1 MYYYIINPA
10 AGHGTAH
17 NLQDKLR
24 TELKSLG
31 IGGEFI
37 TTTGKGD
44 ATRLASQAIAK
55 GYTTIVAVGGDE
67 TVNEV
72 INGVTSDTAAIGV
85 IPIGSV
91 NQIANQLG
99 ILSWQQGCA
108 VLAARR
114 ITEYAL
120 IAAGDDFFISSL
132 TLGFETEL
140 PDVQAP
146 PPSKNIKNKVLHL
159 RDSFKKAQNYKT
171 ISCKIQ
177 VDGGY
182 TVSADVFSLSVT
194 NQKFVNPT
202 APNELSVTITDRPNK
217 RQLGNL
223 LLRGNKAESLGEL
236 ATTNFQGKKIT
247 LEAVPPIN
255 VAIDGKIIARTPL
268 TIRLTDRRVRFIVEK
283 PQV

>member
-10 AGHGTAH
+10 AGHGAAH

-31 IGGEFI
+31 IGGEFV

-67 TVNEV
+67 TVNEI

-85 IPIGSV
+85 IPIGTV
-91 NQIANQLG
+91 NQIATQLG
-99 ILSWQQGCA
+99 ILSWQQGCT

-120 IAAGDDFFISSL
+120 IAAGDDFFLSSL

-146 PPSKNIKNKVLHL
+146 PNKNFKDKVLHL
-159 RDSFKKAQNYKT
+159 RDSFKKAQNYQT
-171 ISCKIQ
+171 ISCEIE
-177 VDGGY
+177 VDGQY
-182 TVSADVFSLSVT
+182 KVTADVFSLNVT
-194 NQKFVNPT
+194 NQKFINPT

-217 RQLGNL
+217 RQIGNL
-223 LLRGNKAESLGEL
+223 LLRGKKAESLGEL

-247 LEAVPPIN
+247 LAAQPPIN

-283 PQV
+283 IVA

>member
-10 AGHGTAH
+10 AGHGAAH
-17 NLQDKLR
+17 TLQDKLR

-31 IGGEFI
+31 IGGEFV

-44 ATRLASQAIAK
+44 AGRLASQAVAK
-55 GYTTIVAVGGDE
+55 GYTTIVAVGGDQ

-72 INGVTSDTAAIGV
+72 MNGVTSDTAAIGV

-91 NQIANQLG
+91 NQIATQLG
-99 ILSWQQGCA
+99 ISSWQQACN
-108 VLAARR
+108 VLAVRR

-120 IAAGDDFFISSL
+120 IAAGDDFFLSSL

-146 PPSKNIKNKVLHL
+146 PNKNFKDKLLHV
-159 RDSFKKAQNYKT
+159 RESFKRAQNYQT
-171 ISCKIQ
+171 ITCKIK
-177 VDGGY
+177 VDDGY
-182 TVSADVFSLSVT
+182 TVSAKVFSLSIT
-194 NQKFVNPT
+194 NQKFIDPT
-202 APNELSVTITDRPNK
+202 APNELSVTITDRPSK
-217 RQLGNL
+217 RQLSNL
-223 LLRGNKAESLGEL
+223 LLRGSKAESLSEL

-247 LEAVPPIN
+247 LAAEPPIN
-255 VAIDGKIIARTPL
+255 VAIDGKVMARTPL

-283 PQV
+283 PTT

>member
-1 MYYYIINPA
+1 MYYYIVNPA
-10 AGHGTAH
+10 AGHGAAH
-17 NLQDKLR
+17 TIQDKLR

-31 IGGEFI
+31 IGGEFV
-37 TTTGKGD
+37 TTTGQGD

-67 TVNEV
+67 TINEI
-72 INGVTSDTAAIGV
+72 INGVTGDTAAIGV
-85 IPIGSV
+85 IPIGST
-91 NQIANQLG
+91 NKIASQLG
-99 ILSWQQGCA
+99 IKTWEQGCA

-120 IAAGDDFFISSL
+120 IAAGDDYFLSSL

-140 PDVQAP
+140 PDVQTP
-146 PPSKNIKNKVLHL
+146 PNKNLKDKMLHL

-177 VDGGY
+177 VDDGY
-182 TVSADVFSLSVT
+182 TVRAEVFSLNVT
-194 NQKFVNPT
+194 NQKFINPL
-202 APNELSVTITDRPNK
+202 APNELSVMITDRPSK
-217 RQLGNL
+217 RQIGSL
-223 LLRGNKAESLGEL
+223 LLQRNKSESLNEL
-236 ATTNFQGKKIT
+236 ATTNFQGKKIKLAT
-247 LEAVPPIN
+247 EPPIN

-283 PQV
+283 PSI

>member
-10 AGHGTAH
+10 AGHSAAH
-17 NLQDKLR
+17 NLQNKLR

-31 IGGEFI
+31 IGGEFV
-37 TTTGKGD
+37 TTAGKGD

-67 TVNEV
+67 TVNEI

-99 ILSWQQGCA
+99 IHGWQQGCT

-120 IAAGDDFFISSL
+120 IAAGDDFFLSSL

-146 PPSKNIKNKVLHL
+146 PPGKNIKDKVLHL
-159 RDSFKKAQNYKT
+159 RDSFKKAQNYQT
-171 ISCKIQ
+171 IKCKIK
-177 VDGGY
+177 VDDGY
-182 TVSADVFSLSVT
+182 TVNAEVFSLSVT
-194 NQKFVNPT
+194 NQKFINPT
-202 APNELSVTITDRPNK
+202 APNELSVTITDRPSK

-247 LEAVPPIN
+247 LEAIPPIN

-283 PQV
+283 PVI

>member
-10 AGHGTAH
+10 AGHGAAH
-17 NLQDKLR
+17 NIQDKLR

-31 IGGEFI
+31 VGGEFV
-37 TTTGKGD
+37 TTTGRGD

-55 GYTTIVAVGGDE
+55 GFTTIVAVGGDE
-67 TVNEV
+67 TINEV
-72 INGVTSDTAAIGV
+72 INGVTSDSAAIGV

-91 NQIANQLG
+91 NKIASQLG
-99 ILSWQQGCA
+99 IVSWQQACT

-120 IAAGDDFFISSL
+120 IAAGDDFFLSSL

-140 PDVQAP
+140 PNAQT
-146 PPSKNIKNKVLHL
+146 PPSNNLKDKIMHL
-159 RDSFKKAQNYKT
+159 RDSFKRAQNYQT
-171 ISCKIQ
+171 IKCEIQ
-177 VDGGY
+177 VDDGY
-182 TVSADVFSLSVT
+182 TVKANVFSLSVT
-194 NQKFVNPT
+194 NQKFIDPM
-202 APNELSVTITDRPNK
+202 APNELVVNITDRPSK
-217 RQLGNL
+217 LELGNL
-223 LLRGNKAESLGEL
+223 LFRGSKAESLGEL

-247 LEAVPPIN
+247 LTAKPPIN

-283 PQV
+283 PTV

>member
-10 AGHGTAH
+10 AGHGAAH

-24 TELKSLG
+24 TELKGLG
-31 IGGEFI
+31 IGGEFV

-67 TVNEV
+67 TVNEI

-85 IPIGSV
+85 IPIGST
-91 NQIANQLG
+91 NQIAAQLG
-99 ILSWQQGCA
+99 IMNWQQGCT

-120 IAAGDDFFISSL
+120 IAAGDDFFVSSL

-140 PDVQAP
+140 PDVAAP
-146 PPSKNIKNKVLHL
+146 PDKNLKDKLLHL
-159 RDSFKKAQNYKT
+159 RDSFKRAQNYK
-171 ISCKIQ
+171 IIKSKIQ

-182 TVSADVFSLSVT
+182 TVNANVFSLSIT
-194 NQKFVNPT
+194 NQKFINPT
-202 APNELSVTITDRPNK
+202 APNELSVTITDRPSK
-217 RQLGNL
+217 RQLGSL
-223 LLRGNKAESLGEL
+223 VLRGNKAASLGDM
-236 ATTNFQGKKIT
+236 ATTNFQGKNFT
-247 LEAVPPIN
+247 LSSEPPIN

-283 PQV
+283 PVT

>member
-10 AGHGTAH
+10 AGHGAAH

-31 IGGEFI
+31 IGGEFV
-37 TTTGKGD
+37 TTTGTGD

-55 GYTTIVAVGGDE
+55 GFTTIVAVGGDE
-67 TVNEV
+67 TVNEI

-91 NQIANQLG
+91 NQIASQLG
-99 ILSWQQGCA
+99 IHSWQQACA

-120 IAAGDDFFISSL
+120 IAAGDDFFLSSL

-140 PDVQAP
+140 PKAQAP
-146 PPSKNIKNKVLHL
+146 ADKNLKEKVLHL
-159 RDSFKKAQNYKT
+159 RDSFKRAQNYQT
-171 ISCKIQ
+171 IKCKIQ

-194 NQKFVNPT
+194 NQKFINPT
-202 APNELSVTITDRPNK
+202 APNELSVSITDRPSK
-217 RQLGNL
+217 RQLGSL
-223 LLRGNKAESLGEL
+223 LIRGSKAESLGEL

-247 LEAVPPIN
+247 LEAIPPIN
-255 VAIDGKIIARTPL
+255 VAIDGKVIARTPL

-283 PQV
+283 PAV

>member
-10 AGHGTAH
+10 AGHGVAH
-17 NLQDKLR
+17 TIQDKLR

-31 IGGEFI
+31 IGGEFV

-72 INGVTSDTAAIGV
+72 INGVTSETAAIGV
-85 IPIGSV
+85 VPIGNT

-99 ILSWQQGCA
+99 ITTWQQSCT

-120 IAAGDDFFISSL
+120 IAAGDDFFLSSL

-140 PDVQAP
+140 PDVQTP
-146 PPSKNIKNKVLHL
+146 PNKNLKDKVIHL
-159 RDSFKKAQNYKT
+159 RDSFKRAQNYQT
-171 ISCKIQ
+171 IKCKIQ

-182 TVSADVFSLSVT
+182 TVSADVFSLNVT
-194 NQKFVNPT
+194 NQKFIDPT
-202 APNELSVTITDRPNK
+202 APNELSVMITDRPSK

-223 LLRGNKAESLGEL
+223 VLRGKKGPTLGEL
-236 ATTNFQGKKIT
+236 ATTTFQGKKIT
-247 LEAVPPIN
+247 LAAEPPIN

-283 PQV
+283 IVT